1 MGSTGAQRPESAAPS
16 ADRGHSLRSVGPR
29 GERRARSVPDFAR
42 SVARARATEALDAL
56 RARARRDEARRGP
69 ELGPS
74 ARPGVSKDVA
84 VRNAAGRDVSEA
96 RIPEYQ
102 EHLCG
107 VRRLALG
114 PARGSNT
121 RLRRS
126 AEL

>member
-1 MGSTGAQRPESAAPS
+1 MIFVQAFGRFFEC
-16 ADRGHSLRSVGPR
+16 
-29 GERRARSVPDFAR
+29 
-42 SVARARATEALDAL
+42 
-56 RARARRDEARRGP
+56 DEARRGP

-126 AEL
+126 AELKRYAIRLCGICIGDSVFSWQGLNHHNIAT